1 MNPADLFRLETDTT
15 NLSPGEWVFRQ
26 GEKGDSMYVLL
37 EGNVDVI
44 VGETVVETAER
55 GALLGEMALID
66 NSPRSASAV
75 ARTQCRLVA
84 INRKRFIFMV
94 QQTPNF
100 SIHVM
105 KVMAERL
112 RRMDGLLVSNRG
124 EAAHSAASS

>member
-1 MNPADLFRLETDTT
+1 
-15 NLSPGEWVFRQ
+15 
-26 GEKGDSMYVLL
+26 
-37 EGNVDVI
+37 
-44 VGETVVETAER
+44 
-55 GALLGEMALID
+55 MALID

-75 ARTQCRLVA
+75 ARTPCRLVA

-112 RRMDGLLVSNRG
+112 RRMDGLLVGNRG
-124 EAAHSAASS
+124 EATRSTATP

>member
-1 MNPADLFRLETDTT
+1 MNPADLFRLETDTV
-15 NLSPGEWVFRQ
+15 NRSPGEFVFCQ
-26 GEKGDSMYVLL
+26 GEVGEAMYVLL

-44 VGETVVETAER
+44 VGETVVESAER

-66 NSPRSASAV
+66 NSPRSATAL
-75 ARTQCRLVA
+75 ARTPCRLVA
-84 INRKRFIFMV
+84 IDRKRFIFMV

-112 RRMDGLLVSNRG
+112 RRMDGLLVGNR
-124 EAAHSAASS
+124 EAASPAGRS